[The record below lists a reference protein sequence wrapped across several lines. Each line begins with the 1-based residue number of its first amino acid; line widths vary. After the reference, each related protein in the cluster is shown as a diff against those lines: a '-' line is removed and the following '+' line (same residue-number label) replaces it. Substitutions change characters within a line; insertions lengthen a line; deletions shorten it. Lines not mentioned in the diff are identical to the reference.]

1 MIGVAAQVDVVRRGG
16 YIAATEVVSVKLP
29 VALIESIDELI
40 SRGYYQNRSDAIRE
54 AVRRLLS
61 DYRRF
66 SSSQLDMAYF
76 VAQR

>member
-1 MIGVAAQVDVVRRGG
+1 MIGMAQVDVVRRGG
-16 YIAATEVVSVKLP
+16 YVSSTRVVSVKLP
-29 VALIESIDELI
+29 VALITAIDDLI

-54 AVRRLLS
+54 AIRRLLS

-76 VAQR
+76 IAQR